1 MNMKKI
7 LFAVAMMTLASVSVF
22 AKNDWRGKVID
33 EKGEPVAYANVA
45 VLSKADSTVVCGT
58 VTEEDGTFN
67 IVTKESDGF
76 GFNFT
81 ASDAQSLRRADFND
95 PVANLNMNYRTG
107 GVDIFAGVNYGTR
120 NFLQLSDAE
129 KETTGSPVFKDQ
141 ATIDAAETDRNLGGN
156 AGINWQIADNH
167 FMGGKVEWG
176 RELSVSGRTIIHDK
190 VTRDGELMD
199 DITTITEDTLGEKAP
214 FNVGTNFYYNGTV
227 GGKPV

>member
-1 MNMKKI
+1 MRQLLGILTGVVLVTQALAQTKKI
-7 LFAVAMMTLASVSVF
+7 HIWHNTRVNNEEVTLTAYEPERPNGMAVIICPGGSYFWLSLGTEGHDVAMRL
-22 AKNDWRGKVID
+22 KD
-33 EKGEPVAYANVA
+33 EGYTAF
-45 VLSKADSTVVCGT
+45 VL
-58 VTEEDGTFN
+58 
-67 IVTKESDGF
+67 
-76 GFNFT
+76 
-81 ASDAQSLRRADFND
+81 
-95 PVANLNMNYRTG
+95 NYRTG

-227 GGKPV
+227 G